1 MPRLRPSD
9 AARRAREAAPEIS
22 EALARGLA
30 VITAFDASRPR
41 LSLSEVAAQ
50 IDLPRATA
58 RRALLT
64 LVHLG
69 YAESDGKRFA
79 LTPQVLRLASA
90 YLAAGGAAILQ
101 RACERLSR
109 ALGEACSAA
118 ARDGADVVMIA
129 HAAPPRFLGAGAGVG
144 FRLPAFATALGRV
157 LLAGLD
163 AAATGFLR
171 DAHTERADRAHGD
184 RSRETASPVVLD
196 TRKHGFALGRAG
208 GGGRL
213 PLNRRAAEALRRR
226 LRSRRSMSAF
236 ASKAATPE
244 QMRKVFLPRL
254 LEAAKELDGQ
264 LM

>member
-30 VITAFDASRPR
+30 VITAFDAARPR
-41 LSLSEVAAQ
+41 LSLSEVAAK

-90 YLAAGGAAILQ
+90 YLAAGGAAVLQ
-101 RACERLSR
+101 RACERLSGE
-109 ALGEACSAA
+109 LGEACSAA

-163 AAATGFLR
+163 DAALDAFLAALAPVALTAR
-171 DAHTERADRAHGD
+171 TVTDRA
-184 RSRETASPVVLD
+184 
-196 TRKHGFALGRAG
+196 
-208 GGGRL
+208 
-213 PLNRRAAEALRRR
+213 ALRRLVLKTR
-226 LRSRRSMSAF
+226 AQGWAF
-236 ASKAATPE
+236 ADQEAEAGFRSIAVPVRRYDGAVAAALNIGVRIEAATQE

-254 LEAAKELDGQ
+254 LATAKELDGQ
-264 LM
+264 MV

>member
-9 AARRAREAAPEIS
+9 AARRAREAAPEFS

-41 LSLSEVAAQ
+41 LSLSEVAAK

-79 LTPQVLRLASA
+79 LAPQVLRLASA
-90 YLAAGGAAILQ
+90 YLAAGGAAVLQ

-163 AAATGFLR
+163 DAALDAFLATLTPVAMTAR
-171 DAHTERADRAHGD
+171 TVTDRA
-184 RSRETASPVVLD
+184 
-196 TRKHGFALGRAG
+196 
-208 GGGRL
+208 
-213 PLNRRAAEALRRR
+213 ALRRLIR
-226 LRSRRSMSAF
+226 KTRTQGWAF
-236 ASKAATPE
+236 ADQEAEAGFRSIAVPVRRYDGAVAAALNIGVRVEAATPE
-244 QMRKVFLPRL
+244 QMRKVFLPQL
-254 LEAAKELDGQ
+254 LAAARELEGQ
-264 LM
+264 LV